1 MMRHMIRA
9 FAFVAAMFV
18 AASAGAQGRIE
29 ELMRKSGLWDQAA
42 QMRLQMKAGVAEA
55 RAQARA
61 KQQEM
66 LSDEQYAQLQAGIDR
81 AFAPDILRET
91 MTLNM
96 EELVQPADQEAVL
109 KWLSS
114 DLGTR
119 FTRWEV
125 LAGSVD
131 EIRKAETEAPRLL
144 KALSPARLDKYR
156 RLASALD
163 AGNTIATLTINLTTA
178 IVYGIGLVM
187 PDTDA
192 DGAARGIRQR
202 MSTRRDEMAK
212 FYAERALQTYS
223 YVYRHASDAQME
235 EYVRF
240 AESAPAR
247 RYHDAGIKAIDN
259 TISQAALALGRDLGT
274 AMRERRN
281 KS

>member
-1 MMRHMIRA
+1 MIRSAA
-9 FAFVAAMFV
+9 FFVVATV
-18 AASAGAQGRIE
+18 LAASAAAQGRTE

-42 QMRLQMKAGVAEA
+42 QMRMQMKAGVAEA

-61 KQQEM
+61 ARQDM
-66 LSDEQYAQLQAGIDR
+66 LSDEQYARLQDGIDR
-81 AFAPDILRET
+81 AFAPDVLRET

-96 EELVQPADQEAVL
+96 EELVQPADQDAVL

-114 DLGTR
+114 DLGSR

-125 LAGSVD
+125 QAGTVD
-131 EIRKAETEAPRLL
+131 EIRKAQTEAPRLL
-144 KALSPARLDKYR
+144 KALTPARLDKYR
-156 RLASALD
+156 RLARALD

-202 MSTRRDEMAK
+202 MSAKRDDMAK

-223 YVYRHASDAQME
+223 YVYRNASDAQME

-240 AESAPAR
+240 AEGAAAR
-247 RYHDAGIKAIDN
+247 RYHEAGIQAIDN
-259 TISQAALALGRDLGT
+259 TLSQAALALGRDLGA
-274 AMRERRN
+274 AMQERRN